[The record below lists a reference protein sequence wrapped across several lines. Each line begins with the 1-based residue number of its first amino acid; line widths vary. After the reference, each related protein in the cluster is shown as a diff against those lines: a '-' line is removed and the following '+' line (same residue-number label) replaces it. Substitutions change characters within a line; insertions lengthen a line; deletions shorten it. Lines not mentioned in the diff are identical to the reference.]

1 MIPYTFHPDAE
12 EELAE
17 AAEYYEARRPGLG
30 GVFASEV
37 IHTIS
42 LIREYPDAGTP
53 LGASRRRMT
62 LRRFPYSVVYR
73 RDSDS
78 VVIVAVAH
86 QSRRPG
92 YWRGRR

>member
-1 MIPYTFHPDAE
+1 MIPYAFHPDAE

-30 GVFASEV
+30 GVFVSEV

-53 LGASRRRMT
+53 LGASRRRMI